1 MNQNL
6 NNDHPQVS
14 YKQAIEEL
22 EQIVREIESGDLDLD
37 DLLEKV
43 DRATWLI
50 SYCKAKL
57 KHSESQLNKLL
68 KKLEDN
74 EE

>member
-6 NNDHPQVS
+6 NNNNTPLT

-22 EQIVREIESGDLDLD
+22 EQIVQEIEGGDLDLD
-37 DLLEKV
+37 DLLKKV
-43 DRATWLI
+43 DRATSLI

-57 KHSESQLNKLL
+57 KHSESQLNELM

-74 EE
+74 KE